1 MTTHDQ
7 EAFPSVIAIVGAT
20 ATGKTDAAIT
30 LAQEF
35 GGEIVSIDSRY
46 LYRGLDIGTAKPTP
60 TQRAIVPHH
69 LIDILD
75 PTDDYSLALF
85 QRDAFRTVEGI
96 MACGS
101 LPILAGG
108 SPLYVRAVLEGWR
121 IPEAPPDADFRAEM
135 ESLAES
141 EGNEFLHQR
150 LQTIDPLAAERILPQ
165 NVRRVIRALEIHH
178 LTGQRMTDLE
188 GKDPPD
194 WDILTIGLHIER
206 TLLHQRIDARVDA
219 MLENGLVEEVQH
231 LLDAGVPADCTAM
244 RSIGYQEVVP
254 YLRGEYD
261 AEEMAQRIK
270 FATHRYVRHQLT
282 WLRKTPNIQWID
294 RMREDFDS
302 RLSNMVRDHIQK

>member
-7 EAFPSVIAIVGAT
+7 QAFPSVIAIVGAT
-20 ATGKTDAAIT
+20 ATGKSDAAIA

-60 TQRAIVPHH
+60 GERAIVPHH

-96 MACGS
+96 MARGS

-121 IPEAPPDADFRAEM
+121 IPEAPPDPAFRAEM

-150 LQTIDPLAAERILPQ
+150 LQKIDPTAAERILPQ

-206 TLLHQRIDARVDA
+206 TLLHERIDARVDD

-294 RMREDFDS
+294 RLSEDFDS
-302 RLSNMVRDHIQK
+302 SLSNMVRDHIQK